1 MTSSS
6 VTPQLLHAGIEL
18 VIGTGITFW
27 LHRKISRVDKRV
39 SVLEDKLKY
48 YENIINRHHELL
60 KSLCSPPP
68 VDSAPRSTHIRS
80 PAGAPAPVIPSPEE
94 TMSTPVA
101 SVREASVHPPAPAP
115 APVPVPA
122 PAPAP
127 GSIAVESVDLDTILE
142 AEISDLKNSGLH

>member
-39 SVLEDKLKY
+39 SVLEEKLKY

-60 KSLCSPPP
+60 KSLCGPPP
-68 VDSAPRSTHIRS
+68 VDSAPRPTHTRR

-101 SVREASVHPPAPAP
+101 SVRETSVPAPAPAP
-115 APVPVPA
+115 APVQ
-122 PAPAP
+122 
-127 GSIAVESVDLDTILE
+127 GSVAVESADLDTILE

>member
-18 VIGTGITFW
+18 VVGTGITFW

-39 SVLEDKLKY
+39 SVLEEKLKY

-60 KSLCSPPP
+60 KSLCSPPNGPPP
-68 VDSAPRSTHIRS
+68 VDSAPRPTHTRS

-101 SVREASVHPPAPAP
+101 SVRETSVHPPAPAP
-115 APVPVPA
+115 APVQ
-122 PAPAP
+122 
-127 GSIAVESVDLDTILE
+127 GSVAVESADLDTILE